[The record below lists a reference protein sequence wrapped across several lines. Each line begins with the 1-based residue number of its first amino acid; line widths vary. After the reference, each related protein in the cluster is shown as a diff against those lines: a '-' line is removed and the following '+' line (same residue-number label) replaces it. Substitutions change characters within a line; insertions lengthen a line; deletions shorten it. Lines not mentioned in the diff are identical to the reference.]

1 MSEQFAEAVRTRI
14 GFPRAD
20 EAEVAQLAALVCTTP
35 FVPFPLLRDVRLHA
49 MPRSTLALE
58 ARLCESGIVESSA
71 SDGFALHLRPRTV
84 LREVLRATVPGEST
98 VLVPGLRE
106 AMAPGLAFLS
116 PLLRLEE
123 RIVWSYV
130 TTEDF
135 PTMAD
140 EELALVVHSVVRQRR
155 LRILEWASG
164 AFMRLPREVLL
175 GPSAWL
181 LAQLCRSVGLPHPE
195 LPWPEGAFDRS
206 LFRDAMALVPQTV
219 VGIAR
224 DGSHLFVGP
233 VSTERRIGI
242 RVPATAPVSV
252 RVVSETQPQGEEL
265 IDVDHAV
272 RTVACGRN
280 AVEIITLDGRVV
292 RLAQFDGERPPEEW
306 ERSDLYDRL
315 EEARETQRTMQ
326 AQVLSV
332 SRGATGYVVRLVD
345 EPTIHAFLPQS
356 RAEFPKLSPEGL
368 GALLNGAILVKID
381 VVDRNS
387 QAVMVRRV
395 RALQSRGN
403 LTVGQ
408 RYRGQVVAKD
418 VQGVLVSLNEAAG
431 VAQPEYEPLLG
442 KLYTH
447 RLLPVS
453 GWDFKLRSARSYP
466 LDVGDEID
474 VVVQSIGA
482 NNRQIK
488 LRMAEPEVLPGAAVR
503 GDVRLGDRMV
513 GSVRQKLYNG
523 IRFDLQDWAAAPAPG
538 REPLPPGLTALV
550 LNTELSWEGRWFFGG
565 GDAREYPLQQGDRS
579 ELVVTGFHPV
589 TGEVLASVKRLT
601 DDPGDA
607 AVRQLRTGTEAI
619 GVVLRRRGETWR
631 VRLEPWSVPAVLTA
645 NRGVEE
651 RLRKGVR
658 VRLRI
663 EFVDGKERKVRAS
676 LLSILEVTSSDENT
690 PRQGL

>member
-14 GFPRAD
+14 GFPPAD
-20 EAEVAQLAALVCTTP
+20 GAEVAQLAALVCTTP

-58 ARLCESGIVESSA
+58 ARLCESGIVESTA

-84 LREVLRATVPGEST
+84 LREVLRASVPGEST

-135 PTMAD
+135 PMMAD
-140 EELALVVHSVVRQRR
+140 EELSLVVHSVVRQRR

-164 AFMRLPREVLL
+164 AFMRLPKEVLL

-195 LPWPEGAFDRS
+195 LPWPEGDFDRS

-224 DGSHLFVGP
+224 DGSRLFVGP

-242 RVPATAPVSV
+242 RVPATTPVSV
-252 RVVSETQPQGEEL
+252 RVVSAAQPQGEEL
-265 IDVDHAV
+265 IDVDQAV
-272 RTVACGRN
+272 HTVACGRD
-280 AVEIITLDGRVV
+280 AVEIVTLDGRVV
-292 RLAQFDGERPPEEW
+292 RLAQFEGERPPEEW

-315 EEARETQRTMQ
+315 EEARETQRTLQ

-356 RAEFPKLSPEGL
+356 KAEFPKLSREGL

-395 RALQSRGN
+395 RALQNRGN

-418 VQGVLVSLNEAAG
+418 VHGVLVSLNDAAG

-442 KLYTH
+442 KLYTN

-453 GWDFKLRSARSYP
+453 GWESKLRSARSYP
-466 LDVGDEID
+466 LEVGDELE
-474 VVVQSIGA
+474 VVVQSIGT

-488 LRMAEPEVLPGAAVR
+488 LRMAEEQPGAARR
-503 GDVRLGDRMV
+503 GGVGLGDRMV

-523 IRFDLQDWAAAPAPG
+523 IRFDLRDWATASAPG

-579 ELVVTGFHPV
+579 ELVVTGFHPA

-607 AVRQLRTGTEAI
+607 AVRQLRTGTEAF
-619 GVVLRRRGETWR
+619 GVVLRRRGLTWR
-631 VRLEPWSVPAVLTA
+631 VRLEPWSLVAILTA
-645 NRGVEE
+645 NRDMED

-663 EFVDGKERKVRAS
+663 EVVEPLKRKVRAS
-676 LLSILEVTSSDENT
+676 LLSIPEETSTDVN
-690 PRQGL
+690 PPHRGP

>member
-14 GFPRAD
+14 SFPPAGG
-20 EAEVAQLAALVCTTP
+20 AEVAQLAALVCTTP
-35 FVPFPLLRDVRLHA
+35 FVPFPLVRDVRLHA

-58 ARLCESGIVESSA
+58 AQLCESGIVESTA

-164 AFMRLPREVLL
+164 AFMRLPKEVLL

-181 LAQLCRSVGLPHPE
+181 LAQLCRSVGLPCPE
-195 LPWPEGAFDRS
+195 LPWPDGDFDRT

-242 RVPATAPVSV
+242 RVPATTPVSV
-252 RVVSETQPQGEEL
+252 RVVSEAQPQGEEL
-265 IDVDHAV
+265 IDVDQTVH
-272 RTVACGRN
+272 TVACGRE
-280 AVEIITLDGRVV
+280 AVEIVTLDGRVV
-292 RLAQFDGERPPEEW
+292 GLAQFERERPPEEW

-315 EEARETQRTMQ
+315 EEARETQRTLQ

-332 SRGATGYVVRLVD
+332 SRGATGYVVRLVE
-345 EPTIHAFLPQS
+345 EPNIHAFLPQS
-356 RAEFPKLSPEGL
+356 KAEFPKLSREGL

-403 LTVGQ
+403 LMVGQ

-418 VQGVLVSLNEAAG
+418 VHGVLVSLNDAAG

-442 KLYTH
+442 KLYTN
-447 RLLPVS
+447 RLLPIN
-453 GWDFKLRSARSYP
+453 GWESKLRSARSYP
-466 LDVGDEID
+466 LDVGDELD
-474 VVVQSIGA
+474 VVVQNIGT
-482 NNRQIK
+482 NNRQIRLK
-488 LRMAEPEVLPGAAVR
+488 MAEEQPGAAR
-503 GDVRLGDRMV
+503 HGAIGLGDRMV

-523 IRFDLQDWAAAPAPG
+523 IRFDLHDWAAASTPG
-538 REPLPPGLTALV
+538 REPLPSELTAFV

-565 GDAREYPLQQGDRS
+565 GDAREHPLQQGDRS
-579 ELVVTGFHPV
+579 EFVVTGFHPA
-589 TGEVLASVKRLT
+589 TGEVLASIKRLT

-607 AVRQLRTGTEAI
+607 AVRQLRTGTEAF
-619 GVVLRRRGETWR
+619 GVVLRRRGRTWR
-631 VRLEPWSVPAVLTA
+631 VRLEPWSLVVILTA
-645 NRGVEE
+645 HRDMEG

-658 VRLRI
+658 VRMRI
-663 EFVDGKERKVRAS
+663 EFVDTQERKVRAS
-676 LLSILEVTSSDENT
+676 LLSIPEETSSDEN
-690 PRQGL
+690 PPHQRP